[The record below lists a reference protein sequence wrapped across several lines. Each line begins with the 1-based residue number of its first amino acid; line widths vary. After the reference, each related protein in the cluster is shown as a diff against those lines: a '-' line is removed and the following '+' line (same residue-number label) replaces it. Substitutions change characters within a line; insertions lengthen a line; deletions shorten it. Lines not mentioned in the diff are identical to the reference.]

1 MTWMVLGTGF
11 VSIMGLV
18 GCFSG
23 IGMWRGGQ
31 EVRVMAGLLG
41 CRNGRE
47 QMGKEIGNCAR
58 FDQLTLPCLGLLI
71 NWLGG

>member
-1 MTWMVLGTGF
+1 M
-11 VSIMGLV
+11 SIMGLV

-31 EVRVMAGLLG
+31 EVKVIAGLLG

-47 QMGKEIGNCAR
+47 QMGKEIDNCAK
-58 FDQLTLPCLGLLI
+58 FDSLTLPFIKLI
-71 NWLGG
+71 WARVFF